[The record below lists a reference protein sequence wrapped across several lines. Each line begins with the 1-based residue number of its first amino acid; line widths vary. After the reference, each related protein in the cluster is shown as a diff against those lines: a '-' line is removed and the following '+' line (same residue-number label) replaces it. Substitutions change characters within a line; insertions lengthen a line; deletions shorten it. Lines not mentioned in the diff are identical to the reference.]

1 MNRQYNYGISNKNKK
16 DFNSMYLYGQT
27 KQKKNSKGKINANK
41 KNIKNKYN
49 NNQQYGSS
57 CYANDKNN
65 LDKMMLEYQQFV
77 KRYLGESSPISN
89 MSDEKM
95 NKLLEDKSNRYKLFE
110 GPEFQRILKKNDDLD
125 FGNEDFCI
133 QLPEEEEF
141 MYSQDDKLGNN
152 KNNKNDYARRKKL
165 LFKEIQKSDSNE
177 KEKDNEIEKE
187 KENEQIDQINPVKE
201 DTGNEEDGYDDFDDK
216 TDNNKSNEIKKNEN
230 GEDNENT
237 NKNNTTENPVSPP
250 EIPDN
255 PINPPKIPDN
265 PITPPKIPDNPITP
279 PKIPDNPITCKIP
292 DNPITPPEAGGTK
305 DNPIDIVY
313 IKEKQEESARKI
325 QKIFRQ
331 KKSKEKLYIGYDI
344 TEYMVL
350 RIYVKEF
357 DKNKKIKSIEAF
369 GYSPNQR
376 KEIYLIKTIKDLIGI
391 DSISKKGI
399 TKIMDE
405 IIEKILLQSD
415 DSINLDGISELQRE
429 DNNNDDNN
437 DNSNKN
443 EKIENKDE
451 EIINQNEEGKESEK
465 DFIIENNDEDKKEEA
480 NKNEANKIEANKSL
494 SSLEDIDYKF

>member
-27 KQKKNSKGKINANK
+27 KQKKSSKGKMNANK

-57 CYANDKNN
+57 YYANEKNN
-65 LDKMMLEYQQFV
+65 LDKMMIEYQQFV
-77 KRYLGESSPISN
+77 KRYLGESSPISY

-201 DTGNEEDGYDDFDDK
+201 DNGNEEDGYDDFDDK

-230 GEDNENT
+230 GEDNGNT

-255 PINPPKIPDN
+255 PINPPEISDN
-265 PITPPKIPDNPITP
+265 PITPPD
-279 PKIPDNPITCKIP
+279 
-292 DNPITPPEAGGTK
+292 AGGTN

-344 TEYMVL
+344 TKYMVL

-415 DSINLDGISELQRE
+415 DSINLDGISELQKE
-429 DNNNDDNN
+429 VNNNDDNN

-451 EIINQNEEGKESEK
+451 EIVNQNEEGKESEK